1 MEADFDVV
9 GDGER
14 VVNPLTTL
22 GFANGAVWVHCGQ
35 SGQIY
40 SSHDPRVATVLAA
53 FAKPATPE
61 KALGDLAGDLAIRRH
76 VLEIARIGA
85 LICVEDPRSSQDI
98 HEPAPGDLV
107 EAHLTP
113 IASGLDA
120 LASTLSAL
128 APQIAADIR
137 RDTRVGLEAR
147 LTAIKSAVLVFK
159 QEIDRRI
166 PGWVERQLEALAP
179 PERGLS
185 LHLGSGSK
193 AIDGWINID
202 SWPAQLSLDLR
213 WGLPF
218 TDASADRVY
227 LSHTLEHLFYP
238 HEVHSLLSEIARV
251 LAPGGIV
258 RIVVPDIE
266 IAIAAY
272 VENDLRFFEGRRE
285 TSWPDWDIETR
296 LESFLGYAGVG
307 PHPGMFAH
315 AHKYGYDFETLAH
328 ALECA
333 GFHTVTRCAYQG
345 SRDSKLRIDDAS
357 AYAGAQKDGRYY
369 SLFVEARR

>member
-1 MEADFDVV
+1 MGAEFDAIAMH
-9 GDGER
+9 ER
-14 VVNPLTTL
+14 VANPLATI
-22 GFANGAVWVHCGQ
+22 GFATGAIWVHCGET
-35 SGQIY
+35 GGIY
-40 SSHDPRVATVLAA
+40 STHDPRVLTLLAA
-53 FAKPATPE
+53 FATPIAPQ
-61 KALGDLAGDLAIRRH
+61 KALADDPVLRRH
-76 VLEIARIGA
+76 CVELARIGA
-85 LICVEDPRSSQDI
+85 LTLVDGAAARGDVAETT
-98 HEPAPGDLV
+98 PGDLV
-107 EAHLTP
+107 EAHLSP

-137 RDTRVGLEAR
+137 RDSGVGLDAR
-147 LTAIKSAVLVFK
+147 LMEIKSAIVGLKRDV
-159 QEIDRRI
+159 DRRI
-166 PGWVERQLEALAP
+166 PAWIAQQLAALAP
-179 PERGLS
+179 PEQGLS
-185 LHLGSGSK
+185 LHLGAGSK

-202 SWPAQLSLDLR
+202 SWPAQLALDLR

-218 TDASADRVY
+218 DDASAERVY

-238 HEVHSLLSEIARV
+238 HEVRALLNDIARV
-251 LAPGGIV
+251 LAPGGTV

-272 VENDLRFFEGRRE
+272 VDNDLGFFAGRRE

-328 ALECA
+328 ALQCA
-333 GFHTVTRCAYQG
+333 GFNDVRRCAYQA
-345 SRDSKLRIDDAS
+345 SPDPKLRIDDAS